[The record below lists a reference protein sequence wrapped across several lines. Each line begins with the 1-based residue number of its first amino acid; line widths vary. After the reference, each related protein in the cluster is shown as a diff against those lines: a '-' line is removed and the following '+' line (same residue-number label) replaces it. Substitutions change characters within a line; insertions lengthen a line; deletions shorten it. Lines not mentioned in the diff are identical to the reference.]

1 MGVARGA
8 GLFERAW
15 PVQGPADQQPVE
27 FVTLKEYL
35 DKYGAGP
42 QQTVTLRMDDWDKSL
57 TWGLGGDQVRNMD
70 RKEPVRLVV
79 QAPVNASFSINVR
92 IQTGD
97 ADAGIAAPFA
107 RCAPNGCFVDFDIRD
122 DVLKK
127 FRTATGA
134 GKLSFADAG
143 GHDVSVPLSFN
154 GFNQAVD
161 ALLKE

>member
-1 MGVARGA
+1 MKG
-8 GLFERAW
+8 
-15 PVQGPADQQPVE
+15 Q
-27 FVTLKEYL
+27 
-35 DKYGAGP
+35 
-42 QQTVTLRMDDWDKSL
+42 
-57 TWGLGGDQVRNMD
+57 
-70 RKEPVRLVV
+70 PVRLVV
-79 QAPVNASFSINVR
+79 QVPVNASFSINVR

-107 RCAPNGCFVDFDIRD
+107 RCTLNGCFVDFDIRD